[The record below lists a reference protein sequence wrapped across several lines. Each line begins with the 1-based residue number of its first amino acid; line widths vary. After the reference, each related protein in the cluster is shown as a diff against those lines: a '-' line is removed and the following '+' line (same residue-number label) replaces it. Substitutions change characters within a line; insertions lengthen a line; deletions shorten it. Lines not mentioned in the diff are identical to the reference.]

1 MSRKAL
7 YHSYCIPPEVTP
19 CTTWQGV
26 WLLYKRLYSGE
37 IMGVARL
44 HRDYLMQGRSV
55 AGSGWNLE
63 VVREVLGSGYD
74 AEKLAL
80 ELDHPEFTLP
90 TPRAF
95 VVLMALWWGGT
106 SGKQF
111 PLQTLIQRSWTNV
124 AGQLELLKF
133 ATAAP
138 PEVFSFESA
147 QRQLPLAELLQ
158 ASPPCPPP

>member
-1 MSRKAL
+1 MLKHKLA
-7 YHSYCIPPEVTP
+7 
-19 CTTWQGV
+19 
-26 WLLYKRLYSGE
+26 
-37 IMGVARL
+37 A
-44 HRDYLMQGRSV
+44 MQGCSV

-63 VVREVLGSGYD
+63 VVREVLGSSYD
-74 AEKLAL
+74 PEKLAL

-95 VVLMALWWGGT
+95 LVLMALWSGGT
-106 SGKQF
+106 SGRQF
-111 PLQTLIQRSWTNV
+111 PLQTLIHRSWSNA
-124 AGQLELLKF
+124 AGQLGLLKF

-158 ASPPCPPP
+158 ARPPCPPCCLPWQSLAPCVCA

>member
-1 MSRKAL
+1 
-7 YHSYCIPPEVTP
+7 
-19 CTTWQGV
+19 
-26 WLLYKRLYSGE
+26 
-37 IMGVARL
+37 
-44 HRDYLMQGRSV
+44 MQGRSV

-63 VVREVLGSGYD
+63 VVREVLGSGFD

-80 ELDHPEFTLP
+80 ELDNPEFTLP

-95 VVLMALWWGGT
+95 VVLMALWWGAT

-158 ASPPCPPP
+158 ASPPCPAPLAFSDMCCTCPPTCAALHYTITCGCTQW